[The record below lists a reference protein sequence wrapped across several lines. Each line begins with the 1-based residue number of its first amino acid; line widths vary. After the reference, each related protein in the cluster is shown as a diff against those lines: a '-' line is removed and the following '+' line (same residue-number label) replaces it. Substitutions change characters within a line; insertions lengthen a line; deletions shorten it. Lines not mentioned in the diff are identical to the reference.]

1 MLPLF
6 SMMFPTLFQKTTA
19 NMESRAPKLLDFLLK
34 NSHSKDFV
42 EKVAYAVESHVSEP
56 NPETLEEAM
65 IIIEKWRET

>member
-1 MLPLF
+1 
-6 SMMFPTLFQKTTA
+6 
-19 NMESRAPKLLDFLLK
+19 MESRAPKLLDFLLK